1 MFDARLAAALLIGLA
16 GLSLS
21 GASAAQQP
29 FELSWSAPVECPSGV
44 EVRAALARLAA
55 AGSRVEDARVEI
67 APVGGRWQARLS
79 TRGAQRR
86 LEGESCAAVVHAL
99 TVVLALAAA
108 EAEGDSESAPGAAMP
123 APQSAG
129 ALGASRDLPR
139 DVGLAGPAAAEV
151 TGPDRAERARSE
163 LGWAVRAGL
172 LAELG
177 MLPGPTLGPQA
188 ALGLSFARWRL
199 ELGATLLLAR
209 HARLAGEGTPEGD
222 IDWLGGQVAL
232 CRQLGVL
239 LALCAGAES
248 GRLSGTGSG
257 VDEPLRA
264 AGWWLA
270 GTAEAHLH
278 GLLSSGAALS
288 WQLGLGVAAAVARP
302 EFGFDGLGVLHR
314 PSAVSGRLFFGLGWG
329 H

>member
-1 MFDARLAAALLIGLA
+1 VFGAQLAAALLIGLV
-16 GLSLS
+16 GLSLPRTS
-21 GASAAQQP
+21 GAQQP
-29 FELSWSAPVECPSGV
+29 FELSWSAPAECPSGA
-44 EVRAALARLAA
+44 EVRAVLERLAA
-55 AGSRVEDARVEI
+55 AGSRVEGARVEI
-67 APVGGRWQARLS
+67 VPVEGRWQARLS

-108 EAEGDSESAPGAAMP
+108 EAEGESDAGLGAA
-123 APQSAG
+123 APVPQAAG
-129 ALGASRDLPR
+129 AVDAREMAPDVALAAPR
-139 DVGLAGPAAAEV
+139 AAKV
-151 TGPDRAERARSE
+151 TGPGEAELATPG

-177 MLPGPTLGPQA
+177 LLPGPTLGPQA
-188 ALGLSFARWRL
+188 AVELSFARWSV

-222 IDWLGGQVAL
+222 IDWLGGQVSL
-232 CRQLGVL
+232 CHQLGPL

-257 VDEPLRA
+257 VDEPLSA

-270 GTAEAHLH
+270 ATAEARLR
-278 GLLSSGAALS
+278 GLLSSGASLS
-288 WQLGLGVAAAVARP
+288 WQLGLSAAAALARP
-302 EFGFDGLGVLHR
+302 EFGFDELGVLHR